1 MVYQVEGRK
10 MEEEQI
16 NIENYK
22 DEENIQLAENENIDT
37 YEEFESYTEKRE
49 LLDKTKITKQ
59 TWSII
64 EIFQKIKENKLIL
77 EPEYQRNDIWDF
89 CKKTA
94 FIESLYMG
102 IIIPPIYV
110 VEVPGEDI
118 LSGHIYEVVD
128 GKQRLSTIQQ
138 FINNE
143 FKLKAKNLEYYA
155 DIFGDK
161 KFVELREKYQQDTT
175 EMLSSVLDVYVITA
189 NSPEFTKYDIFSR
202 LNKGS
207 EKLKVNEIRKA
218 IYRSYLTR
226 TINDFISN
234 NQDKEEYKNV
244 FSKNDT
250 KRYEDYGRFYRSVA
264 FYVRS
269 NIECGIVEKY
279 NSRPREMINN
289 VLQGFQSH
297 KETLEIEKIQEIL
310 DKTLKL
316 LTLLKEVGNKE
327 YIIDA
332 CIPFVVENW
341 DILLER
347 LDIIKNDIEINETF
361 VKSPATTVNVNKR
374 LEKVKEILL

>member
-1 MVYQVEGRK
+1 

-16 NIENYK
+16 SLEDISIKE
-22 DEENIQLAENENIDT
+22 DENIQLAENKEIDS

-49 LLDKTKITKQ
+49 LLTKTKIVKQ

-64 EIFQKIKENKLIL
+64 EIFQKIKEDKLIL

-89 CKKTA
+89 GKKTA

-110 VEVPGEDI
+110 VEVPSEDI
-118 LSGHIYEVVD
+118 LSGNRYEVVD
-128 GKQRLSTIQQ
+128 GKQRLSTINQ
-138 FINNE
+138 FISN
-143 FKLKAKNLEYYA
+143 KLKLKTKNLEYYA

-161 KFVELREKYQQDTT
+161 TFIELKEQYQQDTT

-226 TINDFISN
+226 IINEFVAD
-234 NQDKEEYKNV
+234 NQNKDEYKNV

-250 KRYEDYGRFYRSVA
+250 KRYDDYGRFYRSIA

-269 NIECGIVEKY
+269 NIEDVVVEKY

-289 VLQGFQSH
+289 VLQDFQNR
-297 KETLEIEKIQEIL
+297 KEILEKEKIQEIL
-310 DKTLKL
+310 NKTLEL
-316 LTLLKEVGNKE
+316 LNLLKETENKE

-332 CIPFVVENW
+332 CIPFVENW
-341 DILLER
+341 DALLGK
-347 LDIIKNDIEINETF
+347 LDDIKNDIEINGTF

-374 LEKVKEILL
+374 LERVKGILL

>member
-1 MVYQVEGRK
+1 

-16 NIENYK
+16 NLEDILTNE
-22 DEENIQLAENENIDT
+22 DENIQLAENKDVDS

-49 LLDKTKITKQ
+49 LLDKTKIVKQ

-64 EIFQKIKENKLIL
+64 EIFQKIKEDKLIL
-77 EPEYQRNDIWDF
+77 EPEYQRNDIWDLG
-89 CKKTA
+89 KKTA

-110 VEVPGEDI
+110 VEVPSEDI
-118 LSGHIYEVVD
+118 LSGNRYEVVD
-128 GKQRLSTIQQ
+128 GKQRLSTIKQ
-138 FINNE
+138 FIGN
-143 FKLKAKNLEYYA
+143 KLKLKTKNLEYYA
-155 DIFGDK
+155 DIFGEK
-161 KFVELREKYQQDTT
+161 TFIELKEQYQQDTT

-226 TINDFISN
+226 IINEFVASN
-234 NQDKEEYKNV
+234 QEKDEYKNV

-250 KRYEDYGRFYRSVA
+250 KRYDDYGRFYRSIA

-269 NIECGIVEKY
+269 NIKAAIVDKY

-289 VLQGFQSH
+289 VLQDFQNH
-297 KETLEIEKIQEIL
+297 KELLEKEVIQEIL
-310 DKTLKL
+310 NKTLQL
-316 LTLLKEVGNKE
+316 LNVLKETENKE

-341 DILLER
+341 DILLEK
-347 LDIIKNDIEINETF
+347 LDMIKNDAEINDTF

-374 LEKVKEILL
+374 LQRVKGILL

>member
-1 MVYQVEGRK
+1 

-16 NIENYK
+16 NLEDILTNE
-22 DEENIQLAENENIDT
+22 DENIQLAENKDVDS

-49 LLDKTKITKQ
+49 LLNKTKIVKQ

-64 EIFQKIKENKLIL
+64 EIFQKIKEDKLIL
-77 EPEYQRNDIWDF
+77 EPEYQRNDIWDLG
-89 CKKTA
+89 KKTA

-110 VEVPGEDI
+110 VEVPSEDI
-118 LSGHIYEVVD
+118 LSGNRYEVVD
-128 GKQRLSTIQQ
+128 GKQRLSTIKQ
-138 FINNE
+138 FIGN
-143 FKLKAKNLEYYA
+143 KLKLKTKNLEYYA
-155 DIFGDK
+155 DIFGEK
-161 KFVELREKYQQDTT
+161 TFIELKEQYQQDTT

-218 IYRSYLTR
+218 IYRSSLTR
-226 TINDFISN
+226 IINEFVTC
-234 NQDKEEYKNV
+234 NQDKDEYKNV

-250 KRYEDYGRFYRSVA
+250 KRYDDYGRFYRSIA

-269 NIECGIVEKY
+269 NIEVAIVEKY

-289 VLQGFQSH
+289 VLQDFQNH
-297 KETLEIEKIQEIL
+297 KEMLETEKIQEIL
-310 DKTLKL
+310 NKTLKL
-316 LTLLKEVGNKE
+316 LNLLKETENKE

-341 DILLER
+341 DILLEK
-347 LDIIKNDIEINETF
+347 LDAIKNDAEINETF

-374 LEKVKEILL
+374 LQRVKGILL